1 MCSHGREWLSYRP
14 SSLAGNRKYPSLSL
28 PHTSSLKPQ
37 SDSGLSPAAVTGN
50 ITAASATA
58 AMFYLENPY
67 NKNDAEERR
76 PTHQRLSKQYQR
88 LEGEEASESVKFK
101 IISSIKDNPPQLH
114 LSRLKLH
121 LHEWMSVKGCPD
133 KRVYVWRLSSCNSL
147 CLVLTYIIPELS
159 NRCSGS
165 PVWQISVRFNC
176 AGMDEEFI

>member
-1 MCSHGREWLSYRP
+1 MCAVKNVKRQHASIVVCECAVM
-14 SSLAGNRKYPSLSL
+14 AGSDSATDQALWQEIENIPRSPSL
-28 PHTSSLKPQ
+28 TSSLKPQ

-76 PTHQRLSKQYQR
+76 LTHQRLSKQYQR

-114 LSRLKLH
+114 LSRLKLR
-121 LHEWMSVKGCPD
+121 LHE
-133 KRVYVWRLSSCNSL
+133 
-147 CLVLTYIIPELS
+147 
-159 NRCSGS
+159 
-165 PVWQISVRFNC
+165 
-176 AGMDEEFI
+176 

>member
-50 ITAASATA
+50 IAAASATA
-58 AMFYLENPY
+58 AIFYLENPY

-101 IISSIKDNPPQLH
+101 IISSIKNNPPQLH

-121 LHEWMSVKGCPD
+121 LHEWMNEREGMPWQTC
-133 KRVYVWRLSSCNSL
+133 L
-147 CLVLTYIIPELS
+147 CLKVELLQQPM
-159 NRCSGS
+159 SGS
-165 PVWQISVRFNC
+165 HLHNTRTIK
-176 AGMDEEFI
+176 